1 MESAG
6 KESCCIF
13 RVPRSFAEMNPTAY
27 MPKVVSIGP
36 YHYGEAHLR
45 MIQEHKPRFLK
56 IFLNKARK
64 KGVTDY
70 DLVTAVMELEKVSRI
85 SYSENPSQ
93 GPKEFVYMMVLDGCF
108 VLMLLLIV
116 SRIIQLDVSEDPI
129 FTIPWILPAIQSD
142 LLLLENQVPFIVLQ
156 TLMKVSKIGVFD
168 DLNWMA
174 FRFFNLSLG
183 RPERHLEKYRNLEGK
198 HLLDLIRMSLTPN
211 KKSKG
216 ESEDVPP
223 MKAKSGKVSPSDFT
237 LIMSSTRLSLRG
249 ITFIRSDADSLLDIR
264 WKRNK
269 LHIPLLRLDGFS
281 SSIFLNCVAFEQS
294 YAKSTNEITSYVV
307 FMGCLLNGEED
318 ATFLSDD
325 NRIIENYFGSKIE
338 VSQFFKNI
346 CKDVVFDINTSYLRN
361 VFEQVNEYS
370 SRWYAPL
377 MSTWAR
383 RRLFTSLMTNR
394 NYTGQYRY

>member
-1 MESAG
+1 
-6 KESCCIF
+6 
-13 RVPRSFAEMNPTAY
+13 
-27 MPKVVSIGP
+27 
-36 YHYGEAHLR
+36 
-45 MIQEHKPRFLK
+45 
-56 IFLNKARK
+56 
-64 KGVTDY
+64 
-70 DLVTAVMELEKVSRI
+70 
-85 SYSENPSQ
+85 
-93 GPKEFVYMMVLDGCF
+93 
-108 VLMLLLIV
+108 MLLLIV